1 MDYLALNKKLWDN
14 KVASH
19 VASDF
24 YDMPAF
30 LDGKNVLKPIEL
42 DLLGDINSE
51 SILHL
56 QCHFGQ
62 DSLCLARMGAQ
73 VVGIDLSPKAI
84 QKAQELNEELGLNAQ
99 FTCCD
104 VYETRQYVSQKF
116 DTVFTSFGTIGWLPD
131 LDKWAKVIADSLKPG
146 GRLIFVEFHPVV
158 WMYDYDFKEIEYGYF
173 KGDAIVENN
182 EGTYADRGAALKDT
196 EVSWNHHLGEV
207 FSALIGAG
215 LNITRFEEHSYSP
228 HNCFNNMVETSPG
241 QFEIKGLEGK
251 IPLMYSLV
259 AKN

>member
-158 WMYDYDFKEIEYGYF
+158 
-173 KGDAIVENN
+173 
-182 EGTYADRGAALKDT
+182 
-196 EVSWNHHLGEV
+196 
-207 FSALIGAG
+207 
-215 LNITRFEEHSYSP
+215 
-228 HNCFNNMVETSPG
+228 
-241 QFEIKGLEGK
+241 
-251 IPLMYSLV
+251 
-259 AKN
+259 

>member
-1 MDYLALNKKLWDN
+1 M
-14 KVASH
+14 
-19 VASDF
+19 
-24 YDMPAF
+24 
-30 LDGKNVLKPIEL
+30 
-42 DLLGDINSE
+42 GDINSE

-131 LDKWAKVIADSLKPG
+131 LDKWAKVIAD
-146 GRLIFVEFHPVV
+146 
-158 WMYDYDFKEIEYGYF
+158 
-173 KGDAIVENN
+173 
-182 EGTYADRGAALKDT
+182 
-196 EVSWNHHLGEV
+196 
-207 FSALIGAG
+207 
-215 LNITRFEEHSYSP
+215 
-228 HNCFNNMVETSPG
+228 
-241 QFEIKGLEGK
+241 
-251 IPLMYSLV
+251 
-259 AKN
+259 